1 MRPPSIRPDLAVP
14 FLDLRPSHD
23 PLKAE
28 LLEAIAGL
36 IDTNAYSNGPDVAL
50 FEEEFAAYCGI
61 GIAVGVANGLDALR
75 FALLALGVEPGDEVV
90 VPALTFVATIEAVE
104 QAGATPVLA
113 DISADDLCLD
123 PEAAAAAITER
134 TRYLMPV
141 HLYGQLADMA
151 RLTELADPRGVQ
163 IIEDAAQAHGA
174 ERNGFRAG
182 TAGIAGCFSFYPGKN
197 LGAMGD
203 AGALVTNDPTLAER
217 VRSLREHGQT
227 AKYRHDYI
235 GYTSRL
241 DTIQALVLRRK
252 LPLLDGWND
261 ERRRAAAYYLEHLAG
276 VGDLVLPPVPEGSE
290 PVWHLFTV
298 QTADPAG
305 LGALL
310 AERGVSTGRH
320 YPDPVHLSPA
330 YRRLGYGQGAFP
342 VAEQVASRTLSL
354 PIFPGIREE
363 QLDQVVHAVR
373 EAFDGG

>member
-1 MRPPSIRPDLAVP
+1 MLAEIESLIESSP
-14 FLDLRPSHD
+14 FM
-23 PLKAE
+23 
-28 LLEAIAGL
+28 
-36 IDTNAYSNGPDVAL
+36 NGPHVAE
-50 FEEEFAAYCGI
+50 FERAFAAYCGA

-90 VPALTFVATIEAVE
+90 VPALTFVATVEAVE

-123 PEAAAAAITER
+123 PAAADGGDHRADARPDARPPLRPARRHGPPHRARER
-134 TRYLMPV
+134 QGR
-141 HLYGQLADMA
+141 ADRRGRAPRPTA
-151 RLTELADPRGVQ
+151 RS
-163 IIEDAAQAHGA
+163 
-174 ERNGFRAG
+174 G
-182 TAGIAGCFSFYPGKN
+182 TASAPGRQGSRAASASIPGKN

-203 AGALVTNDPTLAER
+203 AGALVTDDPALAER

-227 AKYRHDYI
+227 AKYRHDDV

-276 VGDLVLPPVPEGSE
+276 VGDLTLPPVAEGSE

-305 LGALL
+305 LGAKL
-310 AERGVSTGRH
+310 AERGVGTGRH

-330 YRRLGYGQGAFP
+330 YRHLGYAQGAFP

-363 QLDQVVHAVR
+363 QLEHVVNAVR
-373 EAFDGG
+373 GAFDGG